1 MPRRYWCRNIY
12 SKILLLFF
20 TAMARK
26 IFPFFSL
33 LCLIA
38 LFSSCKKE
46 YSVETGITTVDAT
59 GSLKDSSGNCL
70 PASVVGTFYNGVTP
84 GSDTA
89 YVEVKVNVDTAGS
102 YVITTDL
109 QNGFMFADSG
119 FFSTTGIN
127 IVRLKPI
134 GTPIL
139 QKPTFF
145 TVYFDTSI
153 CGFTVNVNDST
164 GSGLGGDGGGGGI
177 DDTTNL
183 SDTAWQFSQGVNKYN
198 GIFDQAFVV
207 DTLGGSYMVLIGS
220 TAETGDT
227 AFVLSIPTLGGVI
240 TPGTYTTLTTS
251 VFYLQDLFAGPP
263 SIFSANFLTAPDFIT
278 INILTY
284 DASTKIVTGNFNGT
298 SKDAAGN
305 TVPITSGSFKAFIT
319 Y

>member
-1 MPRRYWCRNIY
+1 
-12 SKILLLFF
+12 
-20 TAMARK
+20 MARK
-26 IFPFFSL
+26 IIPFFPL
-33 LCLIA
+33 LCLIT
-38 LFSSCKKE
+38 LFSTCKKE

-59 GSLKDSSGNCL
+59 GSLKDSSGNCI
-70 PASVVGTFYNGVTP
+70 PATVAGTFYNGVTP

-127 IVRLKPI
+127 IIKLKPI

-139 QKPTFF
+139 QKPTLF
-145 TVYFDTSI
+145 TVNFDTSI
-153 CGFTVNVNDST
+153 CSFTVNVNDST
-164 GSGLGGDGGGGGI
+164 GTGLGGGGGGGI
-177 DDTTNL
+177 NDTTNL

-207 DTLGGSYMVLIGS
+207 DTLGGTYMVLIGL

-227 AFVLSIPTLGGVI
+227 AFVLSVPTVSGVI

-251 VFYLQDLFAGPP
+251 VFYLQDLFTGPP
-263 SIFSANFLTAPDFIT
+263 AIFSANFLTAPDFIT
-278 INILTY
+278 INILSY
-284 DASTKIVTGNFNGT
+284 DASTKIVTGNFSGT
-298 SKDAAGN
+298 AKDAAGN
-305 TVPITSGSFKAFIT
+305 SVPISSGSFKALIT
-319 Y
+319 N